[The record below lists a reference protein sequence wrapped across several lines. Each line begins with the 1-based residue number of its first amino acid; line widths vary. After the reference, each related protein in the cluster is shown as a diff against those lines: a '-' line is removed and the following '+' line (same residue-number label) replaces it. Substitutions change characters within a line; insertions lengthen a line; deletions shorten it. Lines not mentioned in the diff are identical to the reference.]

1 MRGVWLLAV
10 RHAVHNR
17 VATVVLVLCI
27 GVVMFL
33 PWAAEMVVSRF
44 QSELTSRAAHVPLV
58 AGAKGSKFD
67 LALSTMFFRE
77 SELATIPMS
86 ELREIQGWRMGVAVG
101 VSTRFTAHGWP
112 LVGVGREYFE
122 RQGLEPSEGTLPL
135 VMGDVVLGS
144 DAAEALGLGA
154 GDVLFSDQRELYD
167 IAKPPA
173 LKMRVCG
180 VLAPMGTPDDMA
192 AFVDLKTTW
201 LLEGIAH
208 GHVEATSVDRA
219 MVIGE
224 TEGQVVL
231 SPALIEAN
239 EVTSDNL
246 ASFHMHA
253 DDSGLPLTSILFYP
267 EDERAATII
276 KARVNRSDAYQMVS
290 ATGVMDELLAYVFRV
305 KALLDSLSVVLGAC
319 TVVLT
324 GLVVTLSLRL
334 RARELEALHRIGCS
348 RFTTVRLVGAEL
360 GVILL
365 ASAGLAAAGVL
376 VAGAIVGNAIWV
388 IG

>member
-1 MRGVWLLAV
+1 
-10 RHAVHNR
+10 
-17 VATVVLVLCI
+17 
-27 GVVMFL
+27 
-33 PWAAEMVVSRF
+33 
-44 QSELTSRAAHVPLV
+44 
-58 AGAKGSKFD
+58 
-67 LALSTMFFRE
+67 
-77 SELATIPMS
+77 
-86 ELREIQGWRMGVAVG
+86 
-101 VSTRFTAHGWP
+101 
-112 LVGVGREYFE
+112 
-122 RQGLEPSEGTLPL
+122 
-135 VMGDVVLGS
+135 
-144 DAAEALGLGA
+144 
-154 GDVLFSDQRELYD
+154 
-167 IAKPPA
+167 
-173 LKMRVCG
+173 
-180 VLAPMGTPDDMA
+180 
-192 AFVDLKTTW
+192 
-201 LLEGIAH
+201 
-208 GHVEATSVDRA
+208 VEATSVDRA

-224 TEGQVVL
+224 AEGQVVL